1 MKSKSILVID
11 SREQKSLEPEF
22 RKELFG
28 EVRVEGLPFGDY
40 WFWNEYEDGTNDT
53 YPITF
58 ERKSFG
64 DLFGTMTSG
73 YERFKKEIQKAR
85 ENNFTLI
92 LLIEGSMRTVGKGY
106 EHSQFS
112 GEAMLKKLA
121 TLRVKY
127 DLEYHFFNDR
137 REMAR
142 FIEEIFLAIARLY
155 RKEKKNGNRDV
166 RQNEGGEN
174 QEGDGEL

>member
-1 MKSKSILVID
+1 MPKIVLQVD
-11 SREQKSLEPEF
+11 SREQLPLEF
-22 RKELFG
+22 RGDAFDG
-28 EVRVEGLPFGDY
+28 VVVRGLPVGDY
-40 WFWNEYEDGTNDT
+40 WCTLDGEEL
-53 YPITF
+53 PIAF
-58 ERKSFG
+58 ERKALG
-64 DLFGTMTSG
+64 DLFGTMTNG
-73 YERFKKEIQKAR
+73 YERFKHEMKRANESGI
-85 ENNFTLI
+85 TLI
-92 LLIEGSMRTVGKGY
+92 LVIEGSMRTVGKGY